1 MINTTKFIHDLWAL
15 LRPYWRSEERRS
27 AWLLLEISPPRRDKE
42 LGAAKPQPKSDYLA
56 QSAQRRKSIVI
67 SNPSRDSG

>member
-27 AWLLLEISPPRRDKE
+27 AWLLLVANIALT
-42 LGAAKPQPKSDYLA
+42 LGMVYMTVLFNQWYNLF
-56 QSAQRRKSIVI
+56 
-67 SNPSRDSG
+67 